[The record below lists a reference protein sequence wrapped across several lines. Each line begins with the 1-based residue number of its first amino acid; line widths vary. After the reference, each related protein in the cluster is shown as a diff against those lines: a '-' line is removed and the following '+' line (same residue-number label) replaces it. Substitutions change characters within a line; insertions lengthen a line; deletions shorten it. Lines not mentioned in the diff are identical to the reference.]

1 MGLETVEFV
10 MDAEDYFHVRVPDAA
25 AAKCITV
32 DDFLKVIV
40 ELLGAQGREQN
51 ETLQREVWEGLI
63 TIFADNGYD
72 VTEIRPESRW
82 VGDITDYG

>member
-1 MGLETVEFV
+1 
-10 MDAEDYFHVRVPDAA
+10 
-25 AAKCITV
+25 V

-40 ELLGAQGREQN
+40 ALLEAKRREQN
-51 ETLQREVWEGLI
+51 EALRREVWEGLI

-72 VTEIRPESRW
+72 VTGIRPESRW